1 MDASAFAIRPR
12 VVVRTS
18 RGLITDGVEAIPTD
32 HGDRTFLSRLWAVL
46 FATHGEAGRSMVVS
60 GGFRGNELCFKLFQT
75 GRDGVE
81 RFAMLFFAGEESV
94 FVSKRP
100 FSTGGEAVFVS
111 NK

>member
-46 FATHGEAGRSMVVS
+46 FTANGEAGRSMSVS
-60 GGFRGNELCFKLFQT
+60 SGSKGNELCFKLFQT
-75 GRDGVE
+75 GRDGAE
-81 RFAMLFFAGEESV
+81 RSAMLFFAGEESG

-100 FSTGGEAVFVS
+100 FSPGGEAVFGS

>member
-1 MDASAFAIRPR
+1 
-12 VVVRTS
+12 
-18 RGLITDGVEAIPTD
+18 
-32 HGDRTFLSRLWAVL
+32 
-46 FATHGEAGRSMVVS
+46 MVVS

-100 FSTGGEAVFVS
+100 FSPGGEAVFGS

>member
-46 FATHGEAGRSMVVS
+46 FATHGEAGRSMSVS
-60 GGFRGNELCFKLFQT
+60 SGSKGNELCFKLFQT
-75 GRDGVE
+75 GRDGAE
-81 RFAMLFFAGEESV
+81 RSAMLFFAGEESV
-94 FVSKRP
+94 FVS
-100 FSTGGEAVFVS
+100 
-111 NK
+111 